1 MRLVAIVVEV
11 IGIATVAAGIGLE
24 MALRADW
31 AYIII
36 GVGSTLVAGGGMIY
50 AKFYRRDLTNS

>member
-24 MALRADW
+24 MAFRADW
-31 AYIII
+31 AYIVLGI
-36 GVGSTLVAGGGMIY
+36 GSVLVAGGGMIY
-50 AKFYRRDLTNS
+50 AKFYKRDLTKS